1 MKNVKTK
8 KHFFIFN
15 FLLLIIISGELMSSS
30 LPKYFTQ
37 TLDNGLQ
44 IVVIPMHNNS
54 SVVSTNIF
62 YKVGSRNEVM
72 GKSGIAHMLEHL
84 NFKST
89 KNLKAGEFDEIV
101 KGFGGVNNAS
111 TSFDYTNYYIK
122 SSSKNMDKSLG
133 LFSDLLQNLNLKDEE
148 FQPERD
154 VVMEERHWRTDN
166 NPMGYL
172 QFRLFNNVFMY
183 HPYHWTPIGFI
194 NDIKNWTIS
203 DIKEFHKTYYQAK
216 NAIIVVAGDITKEEV
231 FESAKKHFASIKNN
245 HDLPSKIHTIEP
257 KQDGAKRAIIYKNS
271 SVEMLSIAYHI
282 PNFEHKDQV
291 ALSALSELFSSG
303 KSSILQ
309 KILVDEKKLVNQ
321 VYAYNMELKDPG
333 VFMFIAVCN
342 EGVKA
347 KDVEKEILKIIKD
360 VKNGKVTKKEIEKI
374 KINTRAD
381 FIFSLESSS
390 SVASLYGSYF
400 VRDNIK
406 PLFSYEDD
414 INKIT
419 KEDLIKVANTYLN
432 KNNSTTLILKN
443 DKNTKE

>member
-72 GKSGIAHMLEHL
+72 GKSGISHMLEHL

-172 QFRLFNNVFMY
+172 QF
-183 HPYHWTPIGFI
+183 
-194 NDIKNWTIS
+194 
-203 DIKEFHKTYYQAK
+203 Q
-216 NAIIVVAGDITKEEV
+216 
-231 FESAKKHFASIKNN
+231 
-245 HDLPSKIHTIEP
+245 
-257 KQDGAKRAIIYKNS
+257 
-271 SVEMLSIAYHI
+271 
-282 PNFEHKDQV
+282 
-291 ALSALSELFSSG
+291 
-303 KSSILQ
+303 
-309 KILVDEKKLVNQ
+309 
-321 VYAYNMELKDPG
+321 
-333 VFMFIAVCN
+333 
-342 EGVKA
+342 
-347 KDVEKEILKIIKD
+347 
-360 VKNGKVTKKEIEKI
+360 
-374 KINTRAD
+374 
-381 FIFSLESSS
+381 SL
-390 SVASLYGSYF
+390 
-400 VRDNIK
+400 D
-406 PLFSYEDD
+406 
-414 INKIT
+414 
-419 KEDLIKVANTYLN
+419 
-432 KNNSTTLILKN
+432 
-443 DKNTKE
+443 

>member
-44 IVVIPMHNNS
+44 IVVIPMNNNS